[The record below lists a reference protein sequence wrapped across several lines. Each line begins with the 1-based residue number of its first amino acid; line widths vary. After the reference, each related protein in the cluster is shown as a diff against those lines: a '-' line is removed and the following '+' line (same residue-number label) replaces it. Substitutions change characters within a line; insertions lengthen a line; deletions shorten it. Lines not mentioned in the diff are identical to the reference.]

1 MSQRKK
7 CTKCGKDFLI
17 IDQEEKFLKDHAW
30 PLPEMCPEDRQARR
44 MALRDPRKFYKDSCD
59 KCKKDIIV
67 IFKRKKGDVVYCHDH
82 YLEWYQS
89 SDHLVK

>member
-7 CTKCGKDFLI
+7 CTKCGKEFLI
-17 IDQEEKFLKDHAW
+17 IDQEEKFLNEHNW

-44 MALRDPRKFYKDSCD
+44 MALRDPRKFHKDKCD
-59 KCKKDIIV
+59 KCGKEIIV
-67 IFKRKKGDVVYCHDH
+67 TFERKKGDRVYCHEH